1 MSIILYAGIVI
12 LVFMAIFFI
21 NKMDKDKT
29 TSEALKTIK

>member
-12 LVFMAIFFI
+12 LVFIVIFFI